1 MSGGKST
8 ELKKE
13 SASSDVSRLDK
24 KKQLATSGEGRYKDV
39 ESLAKSAGEIAKMS
53 ESRSLDTRFRE
64 NNKIIY
70 PEMSDRN
77 FVNNFREIRTK
88 MLSLSQGKN
97 FIAMVTSVSHKGG
110 ASFVALN
117 LATAF
122 SFEESKTS
130 ILVDCNLRN
139 PSLHSMTDLEQQNG
153 LTDYLEDTSIDMEEI
168 IYQSGIP
175 RMRLIPVGRQQES
188 VSEYFTSVRM
198 KNFLDAV
205 HNRYMD
211 RYIFLDSPPI
221 GESVDARILAELC
234 DIVVLVVEYGK
245 VTRSKLR
252 QVVDSIGQEKLAG
265 IVFNREPD
273 MLFVD

>member
-8 ELKKE
+8 ELKDK
-13 SASSDVSRLDK
+13 SVSPDVRR
-24 KKQLATSGEGRYKDV
+24 LATTGEGRYKDV
-39 ESLAKSAGEIAKMS
+39 EALAQSAREIAEMKDT
-53 ESRSLDTRFRE
+53 RLLDTKFRE

-70 PEMSDRN
+70 PEMPARN
-77 FVNNFREIRTK
+77 VVNNFREIRTK
-88 MLSLSQGKN
+88 MLALSQGKN
-97 FIAMVTSVSHKGG
+97 FIAMVTSVGNKGG

-117 LATAF
+117 LASAF

-130 ILVDCNLRN
+130 ILIDCNLRHPN
-139 PSLHSMTDLEQQNG
+139 LHSMVDLEQNDG
-153 LTDYLEDTSIDMEEI
+153 LTDYLEDTSINLEEI
-168 IYQSGIP
+168 IYHSGIP
-175 RMRLIPVGRQQES
+175 RMRIIPVGRKQES

-211 RYIFLDSPPI
+211 RFIFLDSPPI

-245 VTRSKLR
+245 VTKSKLNEA
-252 QVVDSIGQEKLAG
+252 VDSIGKEKLAG

-273 MLFVD
+273 MLFVE